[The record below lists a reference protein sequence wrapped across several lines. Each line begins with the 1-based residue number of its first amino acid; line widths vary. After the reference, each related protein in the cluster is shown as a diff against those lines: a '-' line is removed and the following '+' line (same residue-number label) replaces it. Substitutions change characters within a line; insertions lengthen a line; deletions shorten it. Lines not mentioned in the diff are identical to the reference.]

1 MASQI
6 TQDFL
11 FKKSQNVQFS
21 NYNALLGAETPQIS
35 HIYSEQIL
43 SSAIPLLSATSLASI
58 DALPASF
65 SSTADSTYSHV
76 FLCKRIKLIKR
87 AATNPVAYDIDT
99 HVLTGSTNVD
109 LNNFIISNTII

>member
-35 HIYSEQIL
+35 HIYSEQNL
-43 SSAIPLLSATSLASI
+43 SSAIPLLSATSL
-58 DALPASF
+58 
-65 SSTADSTYSHV
+65 SSRET
-76 FLCKRIKLIKR
+76 
-87 AATNPVAYDIDT
+87 
-99 HVLTGSTNVD
+99 
-109 LNNFIISNTII
+109 